1 MPKVLLADHDRS
13 IRELLAIAVG
23 QILLCSI
30 DIAEDGIEVIQKVQI
45 NDYSL
50 AVIDINLLKLNG
62 FEVVKQIRKIKADLP
77 VILTSDFVHRD
88 VETYGFKVGASIVIS
103 KPFSLIR
110 MIESAYLLIYKQRY
124 QVDNPGSPTSESMN
138 QNIGS

>member
-1 MPKVLLADHDRS
+1 MHKVLIADHDRS
-13 IRELLAIAVG
+13 IRELLALAVG
-23 QILLCSI
+23 QILLCNI

-50 AVIDINLLKLNG
+50 TILDINLLKLNG

-77 VILTSDFVHRD
+77 VILTSDFEHRD
-88 VETYGFKVGASIVIS
+88 VEIYGLKVGAAIVIS

-110 MIESAYLLIYKQRY
+110 MIESAHLLIYKQRY
-124 QVDNPGSPTSESMN
+124 QVDNPGSPISESVN